1 MKILDL
7 RNLFSRL
14 AMQLVEDGKT
24 DKAKEVM
31 NKCLT
36 LMPKDKMPYDYK
48 MLPVVSALY
57 ASGMTSEAEKVSME
71 MADEYQQI
79 SSWLSGLASDGF
91 REDREFGLCMSVV
104 GYLAKIAEVNG
115 SKKTAEY
122 IDNVYQQ
129 ISGESVFE

>member
-1 MKILDL
+1 
-7 RNLFSRL
+7 
-14 AMQLVEDGKT
+14 
-24 DKAKEVM
+24 
-31 NKCLT
+31 
-36 LMPKDKMPYDYK
+36 
-48 MLPVVSALY
+48 
-57 ASGMTSEAEKVSME
+57 MTSEAEKVSME